1 MAAEVQTAQ
10 TGPDLA
16 SDDGGGRGRAARQA
30 RLGQLAEF
38 SHEHLDDLRGIW
50 DLKLP

>member
-1 MAAEVQTAQ
+1 MSAEAQAAQ
-10 TGPDLA
+10 TGRDLA
-16 SDDGGGRGRAARQA
+16 SDDGGARGRAARQA

-38 SHEHLDDLRGIW
+38 RHEHLDDLRGIL